1 MKKYAVIFISTAIL
15 LFSGCTTGPAEP
27 DPVLLKLDELD
38 SRLARVESVLN
49 NQSLLDLQNDNQNLT
64 AQLRDLR
71 NQIETLSY
79 TQNSSADRQK
89 SQYLDLDKR
98 LQAMETRPARQ
109 VFVSGAADNTDSTV
123 VLDNGTEREVY
134 QSAFDLLK
142 SAKYTDAATG
152 FETYLKQYPNG
163 QLADNAYYWLGESYY
178 ITRKFD
184 DALSSF
190 ATVTARYPQS
200 RKIADAWLKLGYTYY
215 EMKKTSEATAA
226 LEKTISTY
234 PDSSAALLA
243 KQRLDR
249 IKKEKG

>member
-1 MKKYAVIFISTAIL
+1 MKNFVVIIISTVT
-15 LFSGCTTGPAEP
+15 LFLAGCATGPAEP

-49 NQSLLDLQNDNQNLT
+49 NQSLLDLQNDNQDLT

-89 SQYLDLDKR
+89 SKYLDLDKR
-98 LQAMETRPARQ
+98 LQAMEIRPARQ
-109 VFVSGAADNTDSTV
+109 VFVSGTADNIDSTV
-123 VLDNGTEREVY
+123 VVDNGTEREVY

-142 SAKYTDAATG
+142 SAKYADAATG